1 MAEKI
6 QAIRGMNDY
15 LPEDLDCWHHLERT
29 AARVFQLYG
38 YREIRVP
45 VVEKTALFARSIG
58 LATDI
63 VEKEMY
69 TFQDRNGDSLSLRP
83 EGTAGVVRAALQHGL
98 LHNAVHRLWYTG
110 PMFRHERPQ
119 KGRYR
124 QFHQIG
130 LEAFGM
136 AEAELDAEIIAL
148 TAHLW
153 RELGITDV
161 QLQLNSLG
169 TPESRARYRDAL
181 VEFYRD
187 NLDRLDE
194 DSLRRLETNPMRI
207 LDSKNEGVSRL
218 NAGAPS
224 ILDHLDEESGLHL
237 ERVQELL
244 RDMDVSYTLN
254 AGLVRGLDYYT
265 RTVFE
270 WTTDKLGAQ
279 SAICGGGRYDGLVET
294 LGGQPT
300 PAAGF
305 GIGMERLIELMRL
318 QSRCGEAERPDV
330 YIVQAGDEAVSVGM
344 RLADRLRRHGFRVVS
359 NIGSTGFRSQLKR
372 ADRSG
377 ATWAVILGENEI
389 RNRSV
394 TLKQLAT
401 GEQSSVDMERL
412 IEVLDLQRGKRPD
425 GK

>member
-1 MAEKI
+1 MSDKI

-15 LPEDLDCWHHLERT
+15 LPEDLDCWQHLEAT
-29 AARVFQLYG
+29 AARVFSLFG

-83 EGTAGVVRAALQHGL
+83 EGTAGVVRAALQHGM

-136 AEAELDAEIIAL
+136 AEPELDAEIIIL
-148 TAHLW
+148 TGHLW
-153 RELGITDV
+153 RELGISDV
-161 QLQLNSLG
+161 RLQLNSLG
-169 TPESRARYRDAL
+169 THAARGRYRDAL
-181 VEFYRD
+181 VDFYRD
-187 NLDRLDE
+187 HLDSLDA

-207 LDSKNEGVSRL
+207 LDSKDETVSRL
-218 NAGAPS
+218 NRSAPS
-224 ILDHLDEESGLHL
+224 ILDHLDDESREHL
-237 ERVQELL
+237 DRVRELL
-244 RDMDVSYTLN
+244 DDAGLAYDLDP
-254 AGLVRGLDYYT
+254 GLVRGLDYYT

-270 WTTDKLGAQ
+270 WSTDRLGAQ

-318 QSRCGEAERPDV
+318 QSRCGEPERPDV
-330 YIVQAGDEAVSVGM
+330 YIVQMGERAAKLGM
-344 RLADRLRRHGFRVVS
+344 KLASDLRDHGYRTIYNV
-359 NIGSTGFRSQLKR
+359 GSTGFRSQLKR

-377 ATWAVILGENEI
+377 ASWAVIIGDNEVDS
-389 RNRSV
+389 RTV
-394 TLKQLAT
+394 TIKTLAT
-401 GEQSSVDMERL
+401 GEQTSTGLEQL
-412 IEVLDLQRGKRPD
+412 PAYLDDLKQQHG
-425 GK
+425 G